1 VLSHVSSP
9 LGVCVVAHDCDAF
22 DQHSAFTLAERFLN
36 NAIMR
41 RR

>member
-1 VLSHVSSP
+1 VSSL
-9 LGVCVVAHDCDAF
+9 LGVCVVAPDGGAF
-22 DQHSAFTLAERFLN
+22 DQHFAFTLAERFLN